1 MRKAIDTLSAVLAV
15 FAAACVMAMML
26 LTCLDTGMRWFTGRS
41 VAGVQEIVEQLM
53 VAIVFLGM
61 AYALRR
67 GDHVAVKIVT
77 DALSVRLAATLRLVG
92 MVIMIF
98 VVAWMTWRT
107 GTHAWRSFLAGEVRF
122 GLLQVPV
129 WPARVAIPLGLGI
142 MILQALPGLSDQ
154 MRMLRT
160 GRNAAEPAPETHAF

>member
-1 MRKAIDTLSAVLAV
+1 MRRTIDALSAVLAV
-15 FAAACVMAMML
+15 FAAACVMGMML

-41 VAGVQEIVEQLM
+41 VAGVQEIIEQLM

-77 DALSVRLAATLRLVG
+77 DAVPVRLAAVLRLVG
-92 MVIMIF
+92 IAVMIF
-98 VVAWMTWRT
+98 VVAWMAWRT
-107 GTHAWRSFLAGEVRF
+107 GIHAWRSFLSGEVRF

-129 WPARVAIPLGLGI
+129 WPARIAIPLGLGAL
-142 MILQALPGLSDQ
+142 ILQALPGMFDQ
-154 MRMLRT
+154 LRVFRT
-160 GRNAAEPAPETHAF
+160 GTDIASPAPENHAF

>member
-1 MRKAIDTLSAVLAV
+1 MRKAIDTVSAVLAV
-15 FAAACVMAMML
+15 LAAACVMAMML

-53 VAIVFLGM
+53 VAVVFLGM

-77 DALSVRLAATLRLVG
+77 DALPVRLAAALRLAG
-92 MVIMIF
+92 MAAMIF

-107 GTHAWRSFLAGEVRF
+107 GSQAWRSFLAGEVRF

-129 WPARVAIPLGLGI
+129 WPARVAIPLGLGV
-142 MILQALPGLSDQ
+142 MLLQALPAVGDQ
-154 MRMLRT
+154 IRALRT
-160 GRNAAEPAPETHAF
+160 GRSLAAAPEAPSF

>member
-1 MRKAIDTLSAVLAV
+1 MRKTIDSLSSLLAIL
-15 FAAACVMAMML
+15 AAACVMVMML

-41 VAGVQEIVEQLM
+41 VAGAQEIIEQLM

-77 DALSVRLAATLRLVG
+77 DALPVRLAAMLRLVG
-92 MVIMIF
+92 MAVMIV
-98 VVAWMTWRT
+98 VVAWMAWRT
-107 GTHAWRSFLAGEVRF
+107 GLQAWRSFNSGEVRF

-129 WPARVAIPLGLGI
+129 WPARIAIPLGLGA
-142 MILQALPGLSDQ
+142 MILQALPGVFDQ
-154 MRMLRT
+154 LRLLRT
-160 GRNAAEPAPETHAF
+160 GKDDSASVAETHAF